1 MLYVLY
7 TNGNLI
13 QLPHRCYTD
22 KGGGIFWSH
31 ADRDPDWTK
40 GKTTHLDVA
49 YIGWQRPE
57 VLHVTQPGVDSI
69 AQAAEIA
76 AAGIESISVYKHR
89 RVLAKLKRKLARY
102 DARSHCWK

>member
-49 YIGWQRPE
+49 
-57 VLHVTQPGVDSI
+57 
-69 AQAAEIA
+69 
-76 AAGIESISVYKHR
+76 
-89 RVLAKLKRKLARY
+89 
-102 DARSHCWK
+102 